1 MKKILS
7 LALVLVAPLALMAQE
22 SISFTNQNNLIGNYQ
37 SSSDVATD
45 MNGDRLDDYVRVSS
59 SGIGI
64 DYQNP
69 DGTFTSV
76 FINKNIQNVPNW
88 SVAAG
93 DIDQNG
99 YNDLVLGNGQRVS
112 FLVANSD
119 GTDYTEVTF
128 PEFIFSQ
135 RSTFADIDNDGD
147 LDAFVCHDVDLSHP
161 YRNDGTGTM
170 TLDQS
175 LIQTID
181 APGNYAAIWVDY
193 DMDGDQDMYLT
204 KCRGGEPTGH
214 PLNENAMYTNNGDGT
229 FTENA
234 LAIGLQDADRS
245 WATVF
250 EDFDNDGDWDAFVV
264 NHATQNNFFEN
275 DGNGNFTNII
285 ETTGINKN
293 DLGSWENL
301 AADFN
306 NDGYMDILS
315 EMQAEVYL
323 GNGDLTFTGQ
333 SLPFDEGAIGDF
345 NGDGFLDVAR
355 GGDLWINDGNSN
367 NYLMIGLVGVE
378 SNLNGI
384 GARITIE
391 GDWGTQ
397 MKELRSG
404 QGFQHMSS
412 LNVHFGLG
420 AATTVETITINWP
433 NGTVDVFED
442 VDANQTVVYTQG
454 ESVVLGLTDVS
465 ANAVNIYPNPTA
477 SELNFSMAGMEG
489 TAVSVVDVNGKVVM
503 NTNISAS
510 NSIDVTRLQS
520 GVYFVQFEI
529 ENEAQ
534 SIKFIKK

>member
-454 ESVVLGLTDVS
+454 ESVVLSLTDVS

>member
-1 MKKILS
+1 
-7 LALVLVAPLALMAQE
+7 
-22 SISFTNQNNLIGNYQ
+22 
-37 SSSDVATD
+37 
-45 MNGDRLDDYVRVSS
+45 
-59 SGIGI
+59 
-64 DYQNP
+64 
-69 DGTFTSV
+69 
-76 FINKNIQNVPNW
+76 
-88 SVAAG
+88 
-93 DIDQNG
+93 
-99 YNDLVLGNGQRVS
+99 
-112 FLVANSD
+112 
-119 GTDYTEVTF
+119 
-128 PEFIFSQ
+128 
-135 RSTFADIDNDGD
+135 
-147 LDAFVCHDVDLSHP
+147 
-161 YRNDGTGTM
+161 
-170 TLDQS
+170 
-175 LIQTID
+175 
-181 APGNYAAIWVDY
+181 
-193 DMDGDQDMYLT
+193 
-204 KCRGGEPTGH
+204 
-214 PLNENAMYTNNGDGT
+214 
-229 FTENA
+229 
-234 LAIGLQDADRS
+234 
-245 WATVF
+245 
-250 EDFDNDGDWDAFVV
+250 
-264 NHATQNNFFEN
+264 
-275 DGNGNFTNII
+275 
-285 ETTGINKN
+285 
-293 DLGSWENL
+293 
-301 AADFN
+301 
-306 NDGYMDILS
+306 MDILS

-454 ESVVLGLTDVS
+454 ESVVLSLTDVS